1 MGEREFFIVFIG
13 RIQSDPDAATPLGLY
28 NVTPSFLLTVASL
41 SVSYMSLFYSNPNKV
56 T

>member
-1 MGEREFFIVFIG
+1 MGNVIFVVFIG

-41 SVSYMSLFYSNPNKV
+41 SVSYLIILLQSQ
-56 T
+56 